1 MQFQN
6 KSTLFYKLSFLL
18 VIVLF
23 IWSSEG
29 LPSVVAKD
37 AGPPVPLISDIKPVD
52 WWFVFKFNSKSFEGC
67 GERSCIFGGN
77 VEDYGERYSQQYVY
91 ASSDGLTLQKGDG
104 CLGDTFTDPVGATFN
119 QVYNGDY
126 YYVLW
131 NDQFYGN
138 PIANKGAPYGH
149 SKGMLAW
156 DDDGNGFVMQ
166 VSTPSWPGSGSAK
179 HPRQNDGNTLG
190 CIEDDDV
197 EVSQHFFAL
206 KLTKD
211 DLIAVLQALQNA
223 RVVTDT
229 SKSEICNNGGPE
241 DVQEEV
247 AKLGIKP
254 ESTSVTMVALSSGI
268 QLISKPYDLE
278 VPPWQLVSEQMG
290 GVSLRIATWWDYPSI
305 PSTTADT
312 KIECWDDGL
321 GTPGAVEIATSGQW
335 DGTVFGLRGGPGTD
349 YNHAKIGVSTDPA
362 KPYTIF
368 GDMNQQGALYPGEDY
383 STQKCS
389 SSQNGRG
396 GTFYVIQNK
405 ELTNSIT
412 SLINGETAPTIQNE

>member
-1 MQFQN
+1 MQFQ
-6 KSTLFYKLSFLL
+6 KKPTLYYKLFFSL
-18 VIVLF
+18 VFILF
-23 IWSSEG
+23 IGVSGGLSS
-29 LPSVVAKD
+29 VAAGD
-37 AGPPVPLISDIKPVD
+37 AGPPVPLISDKKAVD
-52 WWFVFKFNSKSFEGC
+52 WWFAFKFNSKSFEGC
-67 GERSCIFGGN
+67 GDRSCLFGGK
-77 VEDYGERYSQQYVY
+77 VKVYKYGYSQQYVY
-91 ASSDGLTLQKGDG
+91 ASSDSPTLQKGDG
-104 CLGDTFTDPVGATFN
+104 CLGDTLTDPVGATFN

-138 PIANKGAPYGH
+138 PIESKESPWGH

-166 VSTPSWPGSGSAK
+166 VSTPSWPGSGSSK
-179 HPRQNDGNTLG
+179 HPRKNDGNTLG
-190 CIEDDDV
+190 CIKDDDV

-211 DLIAVLQALQNA
+211 DLTAVLKALQNA

-247 AKLGIKP
+247 EKLNVKP
-254 ESTSVTMVALSSGI
+254 KSTSVTKVTLSSGI
-268 QLISKPYDLE
+268 QLISKPHDVE
-278 VPPWQLVSEQMG
+278 VPPWQMVSAQMG
-290 GVSLRIATWWDYPSI
+290 GVPLRTATWWAHPTI
-305 PSTTADT
+305 PSTTAT
-312 KIECWDDGL
+312 TTIKCWDDGL

-335 DGTVFGLRGGPGTD
+335 DGTVFGLKGGLGTD
-349 YNHAKIGVSTDPA
+349 FNHAKIGVSTDST

-396 GTFYVIQNK
+396 GTFYVIQSK
-405 ELTNSIT
+405 ELTNSVT
-412 SLINGETAPTIQNE
+412 SLIKGETAPTK